1 MCGTCGTIS
10 CGGCDEN
17 PSIPNVSSAL
27 AYDGAQINC
36 PGNFTIMPGM
46 NVNEIIATLA
56 AQVCAN
62 ASGGGGGANNFK
74 VLLPRLETGSSRVQL
89 TGGLGPSS
97 EDVDVWIDRNSCTED
112 VVLSFINLPAGFST
126 NIVTIAGNSTHSNVD
141 VTVAPGALS
150 LSWTP
155 QAPATYLMD
164 LQLSSATCGVIVL
177 PVQIILS

>member
-1 MCGTCGTIS
+1 MCGICGAVS
-10 CGGCDEN
+10 CSGCNEN

-27 AYDGAQINC
+27 AYDGPQIDC
-36 PGNFTIMPGM
+36 PGNFTIRPGD
-46 NVNEIIATLA
+46 NVNAIIAALA
-56 AQVCAN
+56 AQICAN

-89 TGGLGPSS
+89 TGGLGPSNV
-97 EDVDVWIDRNSCTED
+97 DVDVWLDRNSCTED

-126 NIVTIAGNSTHSNVD
+126 NIVTIAGSSTHSNVD

-155 QAPATYLMD
+155 QIAATYLMD
-164 LQLSSATCGVIVL
+164 LELSSSTCGVIVL